1 MRARKGLPNKT
12 NDMTSSRSPIALPSM
27 LQRRLDTAT
36 RVFIR
41 SDLGLDADFSTPAG
55 EAALTTPDSLSW
67 QIFKNPLSL
76 FIGGVAAVILELAEP
91 RVRSGVWEHTSFR
104 QKPLQRMQ
112 RTGLAAMM
120 TVYGPRSKAEA
131 MIARVRR
138 MHARVNG
145 VTLDG
150 KPYRADEPELLNW
163 VHATASFG
171 FLEAY
176 SAYVHVLGDAERDRY
191 YGEGVTSS
199 RLYGANGAPC
209 SLQELNALFKSME
222 PALEASPVIFEF
234 LEIMQR
240 VRVLP
245 LPMRRVQKW
254 LVNAGVGILP
264 ATVRERLAL
273 GEQWALR
280 PWQSRLIR
288 RAGAIAD
295 RIPLRAAP
303 AVQSCRRLGLP
314 DDYLYTRR

>member
-1 MRARKGLPNKT
+1 
-12 NDMTSSRSPIALPSM
+12 MTSPRSPIALPSL
-27 LQRRLDTAT
+27 LQRQLDSAT
-36 RVFIR
+36 KVFIR
-41 SDLGLDADFSTPAG
+41 SDLGLDADFSTPTG
-55 EAALTTPDSLSW
+55 EAALTAPDSLSW
-67 QIFKNPLSL
+67 QVFKNPLSL

-91 RVRSGVWEHTSFR
+91 RVRTGVWEHTSFR
-104 QKPLQRMQ
+104 TKPLQRMQ
-112 RTGLAAMM
+112 RTGLAATM

-138 MHARVNG
+138 MHGRVNG
-145 VTLDG
+145 VTPDG

-176 SAYVHVLGDAERDRY
+176 SAYVHELGDTERDRY

-199 RLYGANGAPC
+199 RLYGADGAPC
-209 SLQELNALFKSME
+209 SLQELNALFRSME
-222 PALEASPVIFEF
+222 DTLEASPVIIEF

-240 VRVLP
+240 VRI
-245 LPMRRVQKW
+245 LPMPLRRIQKW
-254 LVNAGVGILP
+254 LVMAGIGILP
-264 ATVRERLAL
+264 SAIRESLAL
-273 GEQWALR
+273 GDKWELR
-280 PWQSRLIR
+280 PWQRRLIR
-288 RAGAIAD
+288 KAGAMAD